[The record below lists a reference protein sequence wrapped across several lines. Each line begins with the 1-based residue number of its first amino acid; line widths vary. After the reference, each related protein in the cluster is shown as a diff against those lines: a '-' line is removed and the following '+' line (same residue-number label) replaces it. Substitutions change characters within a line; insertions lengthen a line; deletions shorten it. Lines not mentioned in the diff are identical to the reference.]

1 MDVNCARFLYF
12 VPMLKITLFATTLF
26 FLVTSCY
33 QPERNCADFKNGEF
47 SFTTTVDDKEIKTA
61 FTRIDDLEI
70 DYFDGKVDSS
80 SVRWINDCEY
90 VVKKLNPRNRA
101 EEKPI
106 HMKILS
112 TTDNSYTF
120 EYSIVGEAKKQKG
133 TVIKTN

>member
-1 MDVNCARFLYF
+1 
-12 VPMLKITLFATTLF
+12 MLKKVALTTVII
-26 FLVTSCY
+26 FLASSCY
-33 QPERNCADFKNGEF
+33 QPERNCSDFKNGEF
-47 SFTTTVDDKEIKTA
+47 IFTTIVDGKELKTT
-61 FTRIDDLEI
+61 FTRNNDLEV
-70 DYFDGKVDSS
+70 DYFEGKVDSS

-90 VVKKLNPRNRA
+90 IVKNLNPKNRM

-120 EYSIVGEAKKQKG
+120 EYSIVGEVKKQRG

>member
-1 MDVNCARFLYF
+1 
-12 VPMLKITLFATTLF
+12 MLKKTIYLIILV
-26 FLVTSCY
+26 FLTTSCY

-47 SFTTTVDDKEIKTA
+47 SFTSVVDDKELKTT
-61 FTRIDDLEI
+61 FTRTNDLEI

-90 VVKKLNPRNRA
+90 IVKKLNPKNKA
-101 EEKPI
+101 EQKPI

-112 TTDNSYTF
+112 TKDNSYTF
-120 EYSIVGEAKKQKG
+120 EYSIVGEAKKQRG